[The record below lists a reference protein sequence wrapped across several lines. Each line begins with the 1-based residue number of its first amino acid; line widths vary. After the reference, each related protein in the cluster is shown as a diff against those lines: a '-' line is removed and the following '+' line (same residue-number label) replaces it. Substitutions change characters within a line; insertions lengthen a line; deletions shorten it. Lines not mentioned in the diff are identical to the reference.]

1 MSNTIP
7 SKTYSTFTSKDKR
20 IETTAMLPNGMQ
32 LRLCTFK
39 DYHGNLSTYVS
50 AAKVEDGFVKFRMG
64 QDYMRNLQCGKVR
77 MTKAAVENQHN
88 LYLDQLDMLAES
100 AVRYYG
106 WTTLKVEG

>member
-7 SKTYSTFTSKDKR
+7 STTYSNLTGKSKR
-20 IETTAMLPNGMQ
+20 IETTVNLPNGMQ
-32 LRLCTFK
+32 LRLCTFA
-39 DYHGNLSTYVS
+39 DFHGNLSTYVS

-77 MTKAAVENQHN
+77 MTRKAVESQHN

-106 WTTLKVEG
+106 VTIVKFGA